1 MGRDGT
7 GAMGRMLTGRPA
19 GRVSAVWAAVLVFA
33 VMAMWDPV
41 RLGVAVFVVARSRP
55 VASLFVFCIGGIAS
69 SLAIGLGAV
78 FLLRGTTERF
88 IRDAS
93 ESTNAVDQAHV
104 KIVLGLLALVVAAGL
119 LIRQRMRPA
128 HHVPKPVTET
138 AASEQPSEPTL
149 VSRLSARG
157 RSLLRKQSLWVA
169 FLAGLWAGPGPH
181 VELVG
186 ALGVILASGAA
197 AQTQAAAVVVYA
209 IVSFAFAEIPLVSY
223 LVAPERTS
231 TFVNRVPEWLRARRA
246 GAVAVALTVLG
257 TYLLVS
263 GTLG

>member
-1 MGRDGT
+1 M
-7 GAMGRMLTGRPA
+7 
-19 GRVSAVWAAVLVFA
+19 WAAVFVFA

-41 RLGVAVFVVARSRP
+41 RVGVAVFVVARSRP

-69 SLAIGLGAV
+69 SLAIGLAAV
-78 FLLRGTTERF
+78 FLLRSTTERL

-93 ESTNAVDQAHV
+93 ASTNAVDQAHV
-104 KIVLGLLALVVAAGL
+104 KIGLGVLALVFAAGL
-119 LIRQRMRPA
+119 FIRQRTRRPV
-128 HHVPKPVTET
+128 HHVAKPV
-138 AASEQPSEPTL
+138 SEAPISERPSDPTL
-149 VSRLSARG
+149 VARLSARG

-181 VELVG
+181 VELIG

-197 AQTQAAAVVVYA
+197 AQTQAAAVVVYT

-231 TFVNRVPEWLRARRA
+231 MFLNRVPEWLRARRA
-246 GAVAVALTVLG
+246 GVVAVALSVLG
-257 TYLLVS
+257 TYLVVS
-263 GTLG
+263 GALG